1 MTASGRGNMDQ
12 SRLSSISVVF
22 PCYNDGG
29 TIASMVL
36 AVRHLLPSLAD
47 DFEIIVVDDGSSDY
61 APQVLAQLQALVPE
75 LKVLSHGRNR
85 GYGAAVRSGLL
96 AASKEFVFYTDGDAQ
111 YDPRDL
117 ERLVAALGPEV
128 DVVNGYK
135 AGRGDAPHRRLAGA
149 LYSAAVRLLFR
160 PPVRDVDCDFR
171 LMRRSLL
178 ERIELV
184 LDSGAFCVELVKK
197 LQLAGARFAEVP
209 VRHYPRPYGRSQF
222 FRPGRIL
229 RTFRDLARLRCQLWA
244 AKAVVPAAAEQV
256 AARHLPRGE

>member
-1 MTASGRGNMDQ
+1 MTAP
-12 SRLSSISVVF
+12 RLSGISVVF

-36 AVRHLLPSLAD
+36 AVRALLPRLAED
-47 DFEIIVVDDGSSDY
+47 YEIIVVDDGSSDY
-61 APQVLAQLQALVPE
+61 APQVLSQLSSLLPE
-75 LKVLSHGRNR
+75 LRVIVHDRNR
-85 GYGAAVRSGLL
+85 GYGAAVRAGLL

-117 ERLVAALGPEV
+117 ELLAAALTPGV

-135 AGRGDAPHRRLAGA
+135 VGRGDGLHRRLAGA
-149 LYSAAVRLLFR
+149 LYNRAVRALFGL
-160 PPVRDVDCDFR
+160 PVRDVDCDFR
-171 LMRRSLL
+171 LIRRALL
-178 ERIELV
+178 GRLELG
-184 LDSGAFCVELVKK
+184 LDSGAFCVELVKG

-229 RTFRDLARLRCQLWA
+229 RTLRDLVRLRLRLA
-244 AKAVVPAAAEQV
+244 ARRPPVPEPEQV
-256 AARHLPRGE
+256 AAQRLPHGE